1 MKKFLVF
8 STLAIIF
15 NGCLR
20 SYYPVAYQSSAPATA
35 IQVKNSAHNYSNY
48 INANATIGKGEY
60 DQEKFNLIK
69 LSYVVAKTGD
79 HYNFNLE
86 GFGQG
91 GTYNVVGVG
100 ELYDG
105 NKSFYGLGG
114 DVSAFLNF
122 KINNLKLGAGGIIG
136 IGVEQGEYYDFRK
149 SATKDEV
156 IDGQDN
162 YVVGMAN
169 VFPFISYQFSE
180 STILSTQL
188 NVGLPNGFSPIIQLN
203 NEHFTLWL
211 NWTPQ
216 KLTTD
221 IVTTQRITIGLMI
234 GIGGSDIMF

>member
-1 MKKFLVF
+1 MKKFLFF
-8 STLAIIF
+8 SALVIIS

-35 IQVKNSAHNYSNY
+35 IQVKNSVHNYSNY
-48 INANATIGKGEY
+48 INANATVGKGEY
-60 DQEKFNLIK
+60 DHERFNLIK
-69 LSYVVAKTGD
+69 LSYIVAKTGD

-91 GTYNVVGVG
+91 GNYNVVGLG

-114 DVSAFLNF
+114 NVSALLNF
-122 KINNLKLGAGGIIG
+122 KIDNLKLGAGGIIG

-149 SATKDEV
+149 TATKNEI

-162 YVVGMAN
+162 YMVGMIN
-169 VFPFISYQFSE
+169 IFPFISYQFSE
-180 STILSTQL
+180 STILSTQF

-203 NEHFTLWL
+203 KEDFTLWL

-216 KLTTD
+216 KLNKE

-234 GIGGSDIMF
+234 GIGGSNIIF

>member
-1 MKKFLVF
+1 M
-8 STLAIIF
+8 
-15 NGCLR
+15 
-20 SYYPVAYQSSAPATA
+20 
-35 IQVKNSAHNYSNY
+35 
-48 INANATIGKGEY
+48 
-60 DQEKFNLIK
+60 
-69 LSYVVAKTGD
+69 
-79 HYNFNLE
+79 E

-169 VFPFISYQFSE
+169 VF
-180 STILSTQL
+180 LL
-188 NVGLPNGFSPIIQLN
+188 
-203 NEHFTLWL
+203 
-211 NWTPQ
+211 
-216 KLTTD
+216 
-221 IVTTQRITIGLMI
+221 
-234 GIGGSDIMF
+234 